1 MASMEMETK
10 KPDEEVK
17 GPGDTTRRAGPEQT
31 EDESLCCYRKD
42 GILMWSGLT
51 CKEWGYVTLVFLGAY
66 TVLGFFLAA
75 MLAAQFA
82 GKSTTLYVFLALFL
96 VFVFVLGIAV
106 YMGEGNGFVVY
117 IVFVC

>member
-1 MASMEMETK
+1 MSK
-10 KPDEEVK
+10 
-17 GPGDTTRRAGPEQT
+17 RAESQCT
-31 EDESLCCYRKD
+31 MQDESLCCYRKD